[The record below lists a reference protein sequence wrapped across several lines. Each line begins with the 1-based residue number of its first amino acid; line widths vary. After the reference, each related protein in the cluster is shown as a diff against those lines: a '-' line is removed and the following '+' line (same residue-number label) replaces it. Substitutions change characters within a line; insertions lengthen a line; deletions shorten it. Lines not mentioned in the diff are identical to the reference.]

1 MKIAMVTKQM
11 LFGYG
16 IDEVVHILSREMAR
30 RGYEIDVITSQREVQ
45 PDGYQVI
52 VFKPLLIP
60 FANSYWQTHFLQDFR
75 SVTPITRILKDYD
88 VTVTFDPMHLIGAI
102 AKLTL
107 RVPIMAYYFGVVPPN
122 VLDSPA
128 RRLESMRQRLIWNT
142 SFVFADCIM
151 TNSKHSRGL
160 LPKHLRSKAIVNYHG
175 IEHIINRDTKLS
187 PMEFKEKLNIQGKK
201 LILSVA
207 RFSSPYKNMSGMVR
221 RFKRLKKRIPNIAL
235 LLVGRG
241 SPREI
246 KPFCQLEDTFV
257 LANISNKL
265 LRVCFASCDV
275 YCSTSL
281 WEGYNIPLV
290 AAQTNGKPV
299 VAYRVG
305 AHSEVVADKITGFL
319 AETDREFDNY
329 LADLLENEDLRKRMG
344 REAAEHA
351 KKFTWDSSVE
361 KFEDTIRKVSRI

>member
-1 MKIAMVTKQM
+1 
-11 LFGYG
+11 
-16 IDEVVHILSREMAR
+16 
-30 RGYEIDVITSQREVQ
+30 
-45 PDGYQVI
+45 
-52 VFKPLLIP
+52 
-60 FANSYWQTHFLQDFR
+60 
-75 SVTPITRILKDYD
+75 
-88 VTVTFDPMHLIGAI
+88 
-102 AKLTL
+102 
-107 RVPIMAYYFGVVPPN
+107 
-122 VLDSPA
+122 
-128 RRLESMRQRLIWNT
+128 
-142 SFVFADCIM
+142 
-151 TNSKHSRGL
+151 
-160 LPKHLRSKAIVNYHG
+160 
-175 IEHIINRDTKLS
+175 
-187 PMEFKEKLNIQGKK
+187 
-201 LILSVA
+201 
-207 RFSSPYKNMSGMVR
+207 MSGMVR
-221 RFKRLKKRIPNIAL
+221 SFKRLKKRIPNIAL

-319 AETDREFDNY
+319 AKTDREFDNY
-329 LADLLENEDLRKRMG
+329 LADLLENEGLRKRMG
-344 REAAEHA
+344 RKAAEHA